1 MPGPNDG
8 IAGPIVALT
17 GNGWRDGVA
26 WLALG
31 LPVSAVGWA
40 MRRWR
45 R

>member
-17 GNGWRDGVA
+17 GDGWRDGAA